1 MRGTNGVGITP
12 SYQPHHSSCL
22 SLFGQR
28 LQQQVELSY
37 SYPCLVPCPF
47 YPCCGSHKL
56 CSCNVFTTVLLV
68 ENSKDF
74 FQSKKEKAFSFKITF
89 IWRSVSQLMKYFSLS
104 EMYKLH
110 KRALLRERHTVL
122 YQAFL
127 KKEHEQSIQIIFFK
141 TAGDCFEKILEHL
154 CSQKKYSVWTVV
166 FHAVHSK
173 GGVLL
178 VS

>member
-122 YQAFL
+122 HQAFL
-127 KKEHEQSIQIIFFK
+127 KKEHEQSIQIIFFLRQQ
-141 TAGDCFEKILEHL
+141 EIVL
-154 CSQKKYSVWTVV
+154 KKYWNIYAPKRSILSGQWYSMQSIQRVV
-166 FHAVHSK
+166 FF
-173 GGVLL
+173 
-178 VS
+178 